1 MKKVI
6 TFISA
11 ITISAGLISGC
22 LVQIDQPQQIPQD
35 VKQDANAPSQPMP
48 DTSAFI
54 GEEKAKEIALEKAG
68 ITADGVHFDRIELDR
83 DNGIWQYEI
92 DFRVDRTEYD
102 IDVKADDGTVLSF
115 ESEYDN

>member
-6 TFISA
+6 IFISA
-11 ITISAGLISGC
+11 ITISAGLLSGC
-22 LVQIDQPQQIPQD
+22 LAKSDQQQMPQD
-35 VKQDANAPSQPMP
+35 TNHSASAQSQQTP

-54 GEEKAKEIALEKAG
+54 GEERAKEIALERAG
-68 ITADGVHFDRIELDR
+68 ITADGVRFDRVELDR

-102 IDVKADDGTVLSF
+102 VDVKADDGTVLSF
-115 ESEYDN
+115 ESNYDD